1 MIKTVFNK
9 LSLALYFIVS
19 ALIVE
24 VITFYLLDFGFM
36 PEYFWYNLAIISII
50 SLLIYAIPNYTA
62 QYITYLVVI
71 LIQIILTYV
80 NYSLLVIYG
89 DLFSIDM
96 LMLGGEAMAAITTN
110 FIYFAVIGQL
120 VAVFLAIAIIG
131 YFILKSANRDKVKV
145 KQHFTIYNIV
155 IILVVQLFSIG
166 CCVDSRNNINSSASN
181 DPMAFVH
188 SDAFL
193 MNTAYIKENSYQKFG
208 TYGYFTNLIMSNT
221 NNYNSAHKSKTIE
234 YFNSGNIYD
243 GTYNVNGEQI
253 SNGMFGRANGQNVV
267 VIMMESLEWFAF
279 GDGKY
284 DYSLENLSDELT
296 PNIYNLIHS
305 DSSMISSNFYSKS
318 KTNYSEAFAVLGLYP
333 VGQSLSD
340 VLGFGYDNDT
350 NAFGYSMP
358 SVMRDEGY
366 TTSYIHSNELGFYR
380 RRNTHKYLGFDNVLG
395 KDTVKDGNGNKV
407 YKGSDL
413 WWDHWDAEGD
423 FARNAMY
430 TLVPENYKEKNFY
443 SFYLNVSSHGPYVYD
458 KNDGDCLRY
467 RDYVMY
473 GEDDCEWNSEKSIW
487 ELKDTSSCTYD
498 KKNKIWRKNNNSD
511 LTYTEWYQNIVD
523 KFGESDPVLCNEMIF
538 YQCGVMG
545 LDEAIGAI
553 IKQLKDYK
561 YDDGTSVYDNTTLLL
576 YSDHYAYYNGLTNR
590 YKGFDSSDVTS
601 VELNTVPMIIHSS
614 AIKEYADEYYPN
626 RAKEYLI
633 NDRFSSAYDIIPTL
647 LDILGIKYN
656 ENLYLGHSLFRPA
669 DSYYTIGEENRDM
682 TVYYSNTGG
691 IYSEHMYS
699 YNLRDFYTTSDEL
712 GADTQDIFMNEVSK
726 VLVKLN
732 YLGILNN
739 YHLYNQLTNV

>member
-1 MIKTVFNK
+1 MIKTVFSK

-19 ALIVE
+19 ALIIDV
-24 VITFYLLDFGFM
+24 VTFCLLDVGFV
-36 PEYFWYNLAIISII
+36 PEYFWYNLAIISIFA
-50 SLLIYAIPNYTA
+50 LLIYAIPNYVA
-62 QYITYLVVI
+62 QYIGYLIVLLV
-71 LIQIILTYV
+71 QTILTYV
-80 NYSLLVIYG
+80 NYSLSVIYG

-110 FIYFAVIGQL
+110 FIYFGVIAQL

-131 YFILKSANRDKVKV
+131 FLILKSANKDKVKV
-145 KQHFTIYNIV
+145 RQHFTIYNVAIIV
-155 IILVVQLFSIG
+155 VIQLFSIG
-166 CCVDSRNNINSSASN
+166 CCVNTRNNINSSASTN
-181 DPMAFVH
+181 PTSFVH

-193 MNTAYIKENSYQKFG
+193 MNTAYLKENSYKKFG
-208 TYGYFTNLIMSNT
+208 TYGYFANLIM
-221 NNYNSAHKSKTIE
+221 NNVSGYNEAHKTATIE
-234 YFNSGNIYD
+234 YFNSGNMYD
-243 GTYNVNGEQI
+243 GTYYVNDNQI
-253 SNGMFGRANGQNVV
+253 SNGMFGRAEGQNVV
-267 VIMMESLEWFAF
+267 VIMMESVEWFAF
-279 GDGKY
+279 GDGNY
-284 DYSLENLSDELT
+284 DYMLENFSDELT
-296 PNIYNLIHS
+296 PNIYNLINS
-305 DSSMISSNFYSKS
+305 DYSMISSNFYAKS
-318 KTNYSEAFAVLGLYP
+318 KTNYSESFAVLGMYP

-340 VLGFGYDNDT
+340 VMGFGYEDET

-358 SVMRDEGY
+358 SVMRNEGY

-380 RRNTHKYLGFDNVLG
+380 RSDTHKYLGFDNVLG
-395 KDTVKDGNGNKV
+395 KDTVKDESGDKV
-407 YKGSDL
+407 YTGRDL

-473 GEDDCEWNSEKSIW
+473 GEDDCIWNEEKRIW
-487 ELKDTSSCTYD
+487 ELKDKSTCTFD
-498 KKNKIWRKNNNSD
+498 KKNKVWKKKANSN
-511 LTYTEWYQNIVD
+511 LTYSEWYQNIVD
-523 KFGESDPVLCNEMIF
+523 KFGETDPALCNEMIF
-538 YQCGVMG
+538 YQCGVVG

-590 YKGFDSSDVTS
+590 YKGFESNDVTS
-601 VELNTVPMIIHSS
+601 VELNTIPMIIHSS
-614 AIKEYADEYYPN
+614 AIKEYADEFYPD
-626 RAKEYLI
+626 REKDYLI

-647 LDILGIKYN
+647 LDILGVKYN

-669 DSYYTIGEENRDM
+669 DNYYTIGGVNRDM

-691 IYSEHMYS
+691 IYSEHMYT
-699 YNLRDFYTTSDEL
+699 YNLKDFYTTSDEL
-712 GADTQDIFMNEVSK
+712 GSDTQEIFMDEVSK
-726 VLVKLN
+726 VLAKLN